1 MAHIKDTLTAQE
13 KINDKLKRYF
23 NVTLGEANKE
33 QLYNA
38 CVGVVRDELLTK
50 RQDFTQKR
58 MKKRGKRVYYLC
70 MEFLLGQSLKTSLFN
85 LKLDQIFSEALKP
98 YVNIEDLYDIEPDAG
113 LGNGGLGRLAAC
125 FLDGLAAQNYPA
137 MGYTIRYDYGLFK
150 QRIVDGWQTE
160 LPDNWLPGG
169 EPWMIQR
176 KDHSATVRF
185 NGRVEYHW
193 V

>member
-1 MAHIKDTLTAQE
+1 MAHIKDTLTVQE
-13 KINDKLKRYF
+13 RLNDKLKRYF
-23 NVTLGEANKE
+23 NVTLAEADKE

-85 LKLDQIFSEALKP
+85 LKLDKLFGEALKP
-98 YVNIEDLYDIEPDAG
+98 YVAIEDLYDLEPDAG

-125 FLDGLAAQNYPA
+125 FLDSLATL
-137 MGYTIRYDYGLFK
+137 GYCAYGCGIRYRYGLFK
-150 QRIVDGWQTE
+150 QKIENGYQKEV
-160 LPDNWLPGG
+160 PDNESILLGWF
-169 EPWMIQR
+169 
-176 KDHSATVRF
+176 DTVAF
-185 NGRVEYHW
+185 SG
-193 V
+193 